1 MVVVGGDCLRGF
13 TLHHS
18 VTNQKFEQRREK
30 EVWWGSIYN
39 YPKSLG
45 PLFEWRKGS
54 RLVSL
59 CFEGLYS
66 CLFCKEKDHEGS
78 LDNLCT
84 SGLVGIAH
92 VLLPNAN
99 LASKKKKGS
108 VTFSYQ
114 PPLALGGTKIS
125 HFDYEAKKG
134 SYESQS
140 CHESHSH
147 PSKRINSVT
156 NRT

>member
-1 MVVVGGDCLRGF
+1 MVVVGGDCLRRF

-39 YPKSLG
+39 YPKRLG
-45 PLFEWRKGS
+45 PLFEWRKG
-54 RLVSL
+54 RKYLSL
-59 CFEGLYS
+59 CLEGLYS

-78 LDNLCT
+78 LDNLDNLCAKWVGGNCSRFAT
-84 SGLVGIAH
+84 ECKSGL
-92 VLLPNAN
+92 
-99 LASKKKKGS
+99 KKKKGS

-147 PSKRINSVT
+147 QKN
-156 NRT
+156 